1 MLGKSMCDAV
11 DAIDAVL
18 FAGSACAY
26 MCLNNGAAKLAYY
39 LETGK
44 PDGVYLLCFARFVK
58 LTCKNG
64 RRIGLRE
71 MLKSTQA
78 VSFAGETACENL
90 LDGLSSTYG

>member
-1 MLGKSMCDAV
+1 MLGKSMCDAI

-26 MCLNNGAAKLAYY
+26 MCLNNDAAKLAYY

-44 PDGVYLLCFARFVK
+44 PDGVYLLRFARFVK
-58 LTCKNG
+58 LACKNG

-90 LDGLSSTYG
+90 LNGLSSTYG

>member
-1 MLGKSMCDAV
+1 MLGKSMC

-26 MCLNNGAAKLAYY
+26 MCLNNDAAKLAYY

-64 RRIGLRE
+64 GRIGLRE